1 MKRREGPKVE
11 RLKGS
16 WVKEC
21 GERKHLRKALYAE
34 GPVKDD
40 GMGV

>member
-11 RLKGS
+11 RLRRK
-16 WVKEC
+16 VKEF
-21 GERKHLRKALYAE
+21 GKEKHLRKALYAE